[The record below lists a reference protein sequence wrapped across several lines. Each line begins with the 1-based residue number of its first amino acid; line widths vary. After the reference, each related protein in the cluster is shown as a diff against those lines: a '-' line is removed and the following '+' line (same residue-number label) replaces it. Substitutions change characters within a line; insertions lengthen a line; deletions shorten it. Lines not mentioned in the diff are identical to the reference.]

1 MTKENNGNKKGNTG
15 YKQEIA
21 KLFDR
26 LEIGV
31 KSTFSSDNF
40 KKYLELMSKFHT
52 YSANNVCLILMQCP
66 SASMVASASKW
77 KSMERTIKRGSK
89 AIRILIPNFY
99 KKKIETEEKDEN
111 GDPVIVEK
119 DAVYFSIGNVFDVE
133 QTEGEELPSI
143 CKELQDDGEDIKTL
157 IDAVTSVS
165 EVPVMYWNL
174 KDGSKGFYSKQKNQ
188 IVVKK
193 DMSTSQ
199 TLKTLVHETAHS
211 RLHNKETDKTR
222 QVKEIEAESIAFVV
236 CSYFGLDT
244 SEYSFEYVA
253 NWAKDKETA
262 ELREILNSIQKET
275 KKLIQEI
282 EVKLLEKESVA

>member
-1 MTKENNGNKKGNTG
+1 MTKENGNKKGNTG

-77 KSMERTIKRGSK
+77 KSMERTIKKGSK

-157 IDAVTSVS
+157 IDAATEVS
-165 EVPVMYWNL
+165 EVPVAYWNL

-188 IVVKK
+188 IVIKK
-193 DMSTSQ
+193 DMTTLQ
-199 TLKTLVHETAHS
+199 TCKTLIHEIAHS

-222 QVKEIEAESIAFVV
+222 QVREIEAESIAFVV

-244 SEYSFEYVA
+244 SEYSFVYVA